1 MADNNAAVPPVPAIS
16 VVVPTRD
23 GAARLPRLLAA
34 LDAQDLD
41 EPYDVVVVDD
51 GSRDTTPRVLEALL
65 TRLAVPVRVIRFAVS
80 RGPAAARNAGW
91 QAASAPVI
99 AFTDDDCAPEKDWL
113 RALVAGLDD
122 ADVAQGRTELD
133 PDQDDNHGPFSHFV
147 GVRSESG
154 YYETCNIA
162 YRRTA
167 LEAVGGFDERFRH
180 PFGEDTDLAWRV
192 KAAGGRTVFVSDA
205 VVLHDVVPQTYRQH
219 LRRLRRREGLVRALG
234 HHPGLRR
241 DVGLGLF
248 LWPTH
253 PPALAVAA
261 AGAALVARPGLP
273 TAAAAL
279 GASAWY
285 AHVCRWNTPK
295 PARRA
300 QWAAVVPMRL
310 AADLYEISVLARASL
325 RHRTVLL

>member
-1 MADNNAAVPPVPAIS
+1 

-23 GAARLPRLLAA
+23 GANRLPRLLAA
-34 LDAQDLD
+34 LEAQDTD
-41 EPYDVVVVDD
+41 DPYEVVVVDD
-51 GSRDTTPRVLEALL
+51 GSRDATPQVLEAQASGL
-65 TRLAVPVRVIRFAVS
+65 TMPLRVVRLPAS

-91 QAASAPVI
+91 RAASAPVI
-99 AFTDDDCAPEKDWL
+99 AFTDDDCAPEPAWL
-113 RALVAGLDD
+113 RALLEGLDG

-133 PDQDDNHGPFSHFV
+133 PAQDANLRPFSHFV
-147 GVRSESG
+147 GVTKESG

-167 LEAVGGFDERFRH
+167 LEAVSGFDEGFRH

-192 KAAGGRTVFVSDA
+192 KASGGRTVFVDDA
-205 VVLHDVVPQTYRQH
+205 VVLHDVVPLTFRQH
-219 LRRLRRREGLVRALG
+219 LGRLPRREGLVRALRR
-234 HHPGLRR
+234 HPGLRG

-253 PPALAVAA
+253 PPAIATVA
-261 AGAALVARPGLP
+261 AGAALALRPSWP
-273 TAAAAL
+273 TVAAAAAA
-279 GASAWY
+279 GAWY

-295 PARRA
+295 PAQRA
-300 QWAAVVPMRL
+300 QWAVVVPMRL
-310 AADLYEISVLARASL
+310 AADLYEITVLARASL